1 MPGLAVAPRRSQ
13 LQRRTE
19 MHERLLNAAVEAL
32 VECGYSGT
40 TTLEVQRR
48 AGVSRGAL
56 LHYYPSRQ
64 ELVLD
69 AVGHLCEC
77 ASVELR
83 AHVDRADMGPRRL
96 ERAVELLWSSFSGPL
111 FRGALE
117 LWTAAHT
124 DVELRRAL
132 IPRERALG
140 HEIRMLCRDL
150 FGPELSNHPRFEAT
164 CELLVQAM
172 RGGALSSVVRFRRE
186 RDLAFVAHLKEMTA
200 LMLEGPTT
208 TIDTGGEG

>member
-1 MPGLAVAPRRSQ
+1 MPSLAVAPRRSQ
-13 LQRRTE
+13 LQRRAE
-19 MHERLLNAAVEAL
+19 MRERLLDATVEAL
-32 VECGYSGT
+32 VECGYAGT

-64 ELVLD
+64 ELVFD
-69 AVGHLCEC
+69 ALGYLFER
-77 ASVELR
+77 ASGELR
-83 AHVDRADMGPRRL
+83 AHVEDADNGPGRL

-140 HEIRMLCRDL
+140 HEIRRLCQDL

-186 RDLAFVAHLKEMTA
+186 RDVAFVAHLKEMAA
-200 LMLEGPTT
+200 LMLDGPTT
-208 TIDTGGEG
+208 STGTGRER